1 MFCGTACCVFEKN
14 AKYPKFH
21 DSTNFKAVFWRF
33 YGQNAYFISVVLH
46 LLVINKRPF
55 YLKNEAN
62 LCFLGKIGESIY
74 FDIFV
79 VSGRFLI
86 KVKILGPTISRMSR
100 WSWGSMLLTPMRSP
114 IFKWI
119 ISPRDPMT
127 IDPITIPGRPT
138 HPSLSP
144 AISGRW
150 VWRSCA
156 TKIGF
161 SQLHIRSRVKKGP
174 TQPFPIRRVVTLW
187 ALFYPIY
194 VQLGLILNFPAEHE
208 AEKSSKKSSVHLIN
222 FPKVRLFADT
232 RCSCMALVPCKPFE
246 PASTLCWWLKNY
258 QPQNPQKIWS
268 QISCSNIFQASI
280 SLGIKKLDQ
289 TFEQV

>member
-1 MFCGTACCVFEKN
+1 MAPSNGTTSTPPKLVVTLPNHSTLQWHPPMAPSTLHPAMAPLCHVQS
-14 AKYPKFH
+14 AK
-21 DSTNFKAVFWRF
+21 
-33 YGQNAYFISVVLH
+33 VVR
-46 LLVINKRPF
+46 RPPPPIGSENP
-55 YLKNEAN
+55 YSYRY
-62 LCFLGKIGESIY
+62 LGKLANCKDQIWHKNMVTLCPCCSNCCRKCTAS
-74 FDIFV
+74 
-79 VSGRFLI
+79 SGRCASAAH
-86 KVKILGPTISRMSR
+86 LGEV
-100 WSWGSMLLTPMRSP
+100 LQQAE
-114 IFKWI
+114 K
-119 ISPRDPMT
+119 
-127 IDPITIPGRPT
+127 
-138 HPSLSP
+138 
-144 AISGRW
+144 A
-150 VWRSCA
+150 
-156 TKIGF
+156 
-161 SQLHIRSRVKKGP
+161 

-280 SLGIKKLDQ
+280 SLGIKNLDQ

>member
-174 TQPFPIRRVVTLW
+174 TQPFSHRIWVGSPYNPRDLCAAKDKDVKILLDFKMHPPTHPSLS
-187 ALFYPIY
+187 
-194 VQLGLILNFPAEHE
+194 QLLG
-208 AEKSSKKSSVHLIN
+208 
-222 FPKVRLFADT
+222 
-232 RCSCMALVPCKPFE
+232 
-246 PASTLCWWLKNY
+246 
-258 QPQNPQKIWS
+258 
-268 QISCSNIFQASI
+268 NIFGNHRHEHTQTASQSPWNLVFVLI
-280 SLGIKKLDQ
+280 HMTQ
-289 TFEQV
+289 